1 MIEGV
6 FPRAGDECGI
16 YGNFGG
22 PMTGYGLYIM
32 TFRRFPMKAVRLFA
46 VLLCGA
52 ASLTVF
58 SGCETQRSACE
69 REKRLTERMDE
80 MQMDLDSKLMGMG
93 SEMASFR
100 ANPPVVVQ
108 QMPAT
113 TDYPVVAAAVPTPI
127 DGIAIEDDYNLTKR
141 EQLEALARSNRE
153 VQLYAPPPP
162 PARSSS
168 SGNRIR
174 VPVPARTVQAALK
187 EAGFYSGA
195 IDGKIGRRSID
206 AITAFQRS
214 QGITADGIV
223 GRVTWQHLQAY
234 VPAGMSTTQLK

>member
-1 MIEGV
+1 
-6 FPRAGDECGI
+6 
-16 YGNFGG
+16 
-22 PMTGYGLYIM
+22 
-32 TFRRFPMKAVRLFA
+32 MKAVRLIA
-46 VLLCGA
+46 VLMCGA
-52 ASLTVF
+52 ASLAVF

-93 SEMASFR
+93 GELASFR
-100 ANPPVVVQ
+100 NNPPVIVQ
-108 QMPAT
+108 QMPVAT
-113 TDYPVVAAAVPTPI
+113 ETPI
-127 DGIAIEDDYNLTKR
+127 MTAAPQPMPIESIAIEDDYNLSKA
-141 EQLEALARSNRE
+141 EQLAAIARANRE
-153 VQLYAPPPP
+153 AEFSRPAPA
-162 PARSSS
+162 PARSAS

-187 EAGFYSGA
+187 EAGFYNGA
-195 IDGKIGRRSID
+195 IDGRIGRQSIA

-234 VPAGMSTTQLK
+234 VPAGMSTTRLK